1 MTGWG
6 VEVFSFYNQWW
17 IVPILATHLG
27 AILGAWIYY
36 IAVGGIWSVDS
47 MLALVSVL
55 TIITTPSSRD
65 QLAARGG

>member
-47 MLALVSVL
+47 ILALVSVL
-55 TIITTPSSRD
+55 TIMTTP
-65 QLAARGG
+65 

>member
-47 MLALVSVL
+47 MLSLVSVL
-55 TIITTPSSRD
+55 TIMTTP
-65 QLAARGG
+65 